1 MALDASNSQ
10 FGAEV
15 EYKVLD
21 RGTPAWAV
29 KPGPDAVDPIPLVP
43 GSTVF
48 SEDFEGPLWT
58 QVFFV
63 SGDWAVTNVDSHSP
77 TNSFQSRTYDGS
89 GTPFISEFTI
99 NDFSFS
105 PQLSFWYRMR
115 GVGGGPS
122 NDRFQVLFDNV
133 VVFEVVG
140 TGITTPWTR
149 VAIPTNFAFNI
160 TFRWRQES
168 IITTPFVR
176 VDDIVFGSLD
186 TPGVPGAP
194 AHPLIYTPLYL
205 DDNDNLRVTVVDGSV
220 SVTGVVDTR
229 PLSCETDSVTVC
241 LEDPVVVTGVVET
254 RPLTCETDSV
264 SVCFDDPLSITGIVQ
279 VEGEV
284 SVTGEVNTRPLTC
297 ETDAITACINEPI
310 SITGTVDVNVVNEP
324 LDVSVL
330 GTVSF
335 VPGRRSLRGLYYASS
350 GAVAYTSAADGATGG
365 DIWIVNTSPTVVAY
379 IREVRFTSNIA
390 ALALLTALPRIQMER
405 MTFTGAPSGPQITP
419 ARRDSADLANT
430 ATVRTTNAGM
440 VISTGAII
448 KSFAPPSSDVVGGLL
463 AANASSS
470 VPVEQIFVGDIDSFI
485 VLRQNQ
491 GVVFRQATAGSLTEN
506 RQYNVDFIWEEI

>member
-1 MALDASNSQ
+1 MLNAPNIQWPRGEDAVM
-10 FGAEV
+10 G
-15 EYKVLD
+15 D
-21 RGTPAWAV
+21 RGTMALGIKDV
-29 KPGPDAVDPIPLVP
+29 DPGVPEVIVATEDFEVDPI
-43 GSTVF
+43 S
-48 SEDFEGPLWT
+48 
-58 QVFFV
+58 
-63 SGDWAVTNVDSHSP
+63 
-77 TNSFQSRTYDGS
+77 GS
-89 GTPFISEFTI
+89 GTWTISLITPHSGLRCLRSAVI
-99 NDFSFS
+99 
-105 PQLSFWYRMR
+105 
-115 GVGGGPS
+115 GVS
-122 NDRFQVLFDNV
+122 QSTDY
-133 VVFEVVG
+133 
-140 TGITTPWTR
+140 T
-149 VAIPTNFAFNI
+149 FNI
-160 TFRWRQES
+160 PPTATHIRFWWRVSSENNADFFRVYKDAIIPGNLLLQASGTTNDVYAQATLDVTGAATVTFRYIKDGSLSGGLDRA
-168 IITTPFVR
+168 II
-176 VDDIVFGSLD
+176 DDIEWII
-186 TPGVPGAP
+186 PGVPAV
-194 AHPLIYTPLYL
+194 LLYEPFHL
-205 DDNDNLRVTVVDGSV
+205 NEDDCVKVVLCDNEVTV
-220 SVTGVVDTR
+220 TGTVETR
-229 PLSCETDSVTVC
+229 PLSCETDSITIC
-241 LEDPVVVTGVVET
+241 TDDPLGVTGVVSVTGVVDT

-419 ARRDSADLANT
+419 ARRDSADPANT